1 MVDSYDRPKIDVWE
15 ANGAGV
21 ERLAE
26 SIEGDGLPYSLAMGE
41 LLRSLYGLSQTLSW
55 QPKGDDEPRG

>member
-1 MVDSYDRPKIDVWE
+1 MAESPDRPKIDVWE

-26 SIEGDGLPYSLAMGE
+26 LIEGDRLPYSMAMGE
-41 LLRSLYGLSQTLSW
+41 LLRSLYGLSQTLSG
-55 QPKGDDEPRG
+55 QQRGERRG